1 MLNHPRPLASFR
13 AFMRWIRCKGA
24 TAARLVVMLGL
35 FGSRSLALAVVIG
48 VFACS
53 SNNEEPPKGSTAPKV
68 VFNLDADLTAESAFW
83 DFPYPS
89 DLRLKDG
96 APVGTAFPNPLNKKL
111 VETVR
116 KAVSDRK
123 GFPVVPTG
131 YFRFDASLAPSA
143 IDEVIPADAK
153 SKVLLVDVDPKS
165 SERGRFIPTVAN
177 VLATDDYV
185 PDNVIGVAPRPG
197 FVLHGNRTYAFV
209 VMRSFGDVTG
219 KPLEVAPSFAT
230 LASGGTPAGA
240 RGAEAKALYAPLFET
255 LSQKGVAA
263 TDVAAATVFTT
274 GDVVA
279 DFFDMSEKVLAAHT
293 SAIPDLNVDPDDGAA
308 HPRYCELKGFITY
321 PQFQPGTPPF
331 DSEGLFQL
339 EGGVPKKQRDE
350 KVPLTITIPNGTMP
364 ADGWPLILYFH
375 GSGGLSTA
383 SVDRGTWHPET
394 DATKCP
400 DGKLD
405 TWEGKTGCNVKGE
418 GPAHVVAAHGFAMAG
433 SALPVNPERL
443 PGAAEIAYINLANLS
458 VMRDTFRQGAMEQR
472 MFLDALLKL
481 SIAPEIVATCS
492 GVALPSGA
500 TAHKFRAEPVLAMG
514 QSMGGMYTNIIA
526 GIEPRIRAVAPT
538 GAGGYWSYFITKTSL
553 YDDGAGLVA
562 GLVSASPQL
571 NFMHPVLTAFETG
584 VEPADPIVYMP
595 RLGRRPLDKH
605 PARAI
610 YEPVGKG
617 DSYFPT
623 VLYDAIALA
632 YGHKQ
637 AGDTVW
643 PTMQP
648 VLQLD
653 GLDGMI
659 NYPVTNNLKSANGS
673 QYTGAVIQY
682 AGDGVYDP
690 HAIYTQ
696 LDAVK
701 YQYGCFFKTF
711 LDRGVATIPK
721 PAALGTAC
729 E

>member
-1 MLNHPRPLASFR
+1 MVLRLTRSLTLAAVFCGLGCASSS
-13 AFMRWIRCKGA
+13 KDPP
-24 TAARLVVMLGL
+24 AAR
-35 FGSRSLALAVVIG
+35 
-48 VFACS
+48 
-53 SNNEEPPKGSTAPKV
+53 APKV
-68 VFNLDADLTAESAFW
+68 VFNLDADLAAEAAFW

-96 APVGTAFPNPLNKKL
+96 APIGSSFPNPLNKKL
-111 VETVR
+111 VENMR
-116 KAVSDRK
+116 KAASDRK

-131 YFRFDASLAPSA
+131 YFHFDAALAPRS
-143 IDEVIPADAK
+143 IDEVIPGDAK

-165 SERGRFIPTVAN
+165 SERGRFFPTVAN

-185 PDNVIGVAPRPG
+185 PENVLGVAARPG
-197 FVLHGNRTYAFV
+197 FILQGNRTYAFV
-209 VMRSFGDVTG
+209 VMRSLGDANG
-219 KPLEVAPSFAT
+219 KPLDVPTGFAT
-230 LASGGTPAGA
+230 LASGGTPAGV
-240 RGAEAKALYAPLFET
+240 RGADAKSLYAPLFET
-255 LSQKGVAA
+255 LTQKGITL

-279 DFFDMSEKVLAAHT
+279 DFATMSDKVIAAHAAT
-293 SAIPDLNVDPDDGAA
+293 ISDLAIDPDDGAA

-331 DSEGLFQL
+331 DTEGMFQL

-350 KVPLTITIPNGTMP
+350 KVPITVNVPKGTMP
-364 ADGWPLILYFH
+364 ADGWPLVLYFH
-375 GSGGLSTA
+375 GSGGMSTA
-383 SVDRGTWHPET
+383 SVDRGTWHLET
-394 DATKCP
+394 DPTKCP

-405 TWEGKTGCNVKGE
+405 KWEGKTGCNVKGE
-418 GPAHVVAAHGFAMAG
+418 GPAHVVAAHGLAMAG

-443 PGAAEIAYINLANLS
+443 PGAAEIAYINLANLA
-458 VMRDTFRQGAMEQR
+458 VMRDTFRQGAIEQR

-481 SIAPEIVATCS
+481 SIAPDVVAGCS
-492 GVALPSGA
+492 GVTLPTGA
-500 TAHKFRAEPVLAMG
+500 TGHKFRADPVLAMG
-514 QSMGGMYTNIIA
+514 QSMGGMYANIIGA
-526 GIEPRIRAVAPT
+526 IEPRIRALTPT

-562 GLVSASPQL
+562 GLVGAAPQL
-571 NFMHPVLTAFETG
+571 DFMHPVLTAFETA
-584 VEPADPIVYMP
+584 VEPADPMIYMP
-595 RLGRRPLDKH
+595 RLARRPLDKH
-605 PARAI
+605 PARSI

-632 YGHKQ
+632 YGHRQ
-637 AGDTVW
+637 AGDNVW

-653 GLDGMI
+653 GLDGII
-659 NYPVTNNLKSANGS
+659 NYPVTNNLKSANGA
-673 QYTGAVIQY
+673 QYTGVVVQY
-682 AGDGVYDP
+682 AGDGLFDP
-690 HAIYTQ
+690 HAIYIQ

-701 YQYGCFFKTF
+701 HQYGCFFKTF
-711 LDRGVATIPK
+711 LDRGVATVPK